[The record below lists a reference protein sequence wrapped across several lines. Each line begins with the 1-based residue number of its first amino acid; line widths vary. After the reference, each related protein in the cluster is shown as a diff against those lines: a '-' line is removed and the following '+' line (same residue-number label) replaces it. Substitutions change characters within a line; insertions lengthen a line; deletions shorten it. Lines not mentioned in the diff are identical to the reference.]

1 MIEITPMLAR
11 RARDAYRAWL
21 REQQRT
27 DDAGSA
33 DAFARLMTRLGDGH
47 YDGMNEAQLRQVL
60 GGSPSRAGSD
70 ADAPAR

>member
-11 RARDAYRAWL
+11 RVRDAYRAWL

-27 DDAGSA
+27 DDAASV
-33 DAFARLMTRLGDGH
+33 DAFARLMTRLGKGH

-60 GGSPSRAGSD
+60 GGSPSRTGSGS
-70 ADAPAR
+70 P